1 MKMNRL
7 TSKKKGTKDMKKKF
21 LFVLAATAMLCLA
34 GCQAETG
41 TEAPEPTKATEET
54 KEPAVTNTP
63 TPEAT
68 ATPTA
73 EPTATNTP
81 TPEPT
86 ATSTPTPTPSPTPTH
101 APQENAT
108 SAEYFQYT
116 IENNEVTIT
125 GYNGEATDVIIPDY
139 IEGIPVTGI
148 GKGAFYETGVISVQ
162 IPDGITKIGAYV
174 FAFCTKLQSI
184 SLPDSVTELGEK
196 QFWGCKALEKV
207 VLPAGI
213 KEIEDY
219 LFAFCHGLKEV
230 VLPDT
235 VEVISQYAFYEC
247 TSLDNINIPGSV
259 TTIGE
264 MAFMS
269 CSEFTEVIIPEQV
282 SSIGICA
289 FGMCPALN
297 SIKVAEGNTSFT
309 SRDNN
314 GNECNAII
322 RITDNTLLTGCVN
335 TTIPEGIEIL
345 DSGAFCACSGLKTL
359 NIPSTVT
366 TMKDNVFYGCTGLTN
381 IVLPNSVTVLGE
393 YAFEECSSLES
404 ITLSEALTEIEPWTF
419 RGCINLKSI
428 NIPESVTLID
438 YAAFSNCPA
447 LDGVTLPDTVT
458 VIEDLEGTYWI
469 GRDTGTAL
477 KLKDNIMYF
486 DGEEQCE
493 YSVEVDSHEA
503 HIYLDAGEY
512 YGPVIEKN
520 SDTNGRSITM
530 WGIMY
535 EMPEIFYQVSEKVY
549 TDAVNQT
556 AVNEKN
562 INGTT
567 WYETRMFN
575 AVIEFK
581 DGVATIEDY
590 SGIHES
596 PYSFNEAGQ
605 LVIENF
611 YYENPCVFEGNLG
624 IMTGEF
630 DGANISMINIT
641 K

>member
-1 MKMNRL
+1 
-7 TSKKKGTKDMKKKF
+7 MKKK
-21 LFVLAATAMLCLA
+21 LLVTLAVIAVLGLSA
-34 GCQAETG
+34 CQTDSGNDAPTPTQK
-41 TEAPEPTKATEET
+41 TEATEIPVE
-54 KEPAVTNTP
+54 TNTP
-63 TPEAT
+63 TQAVV
-68 ATPTA
+68 PTA
-73 EPTATNTP
+73 EPTATS

-86 ATSTPTPTPSPTPTH
+86 ATSTPTPTPSPTPTQ

-125 GYNGEATDVIIPDY
+125 GYNGEATDVIIPNY

-148 GKGAFYETGVISVQ
+148 EKGAFYETGVISVQ

-174 FAFCTKLQSI
+174 FAFCRKLQSI
-184 SLPDSVTELGEK
+184 SIPDSVTELGEN

-235 VEVISQYAFYEC
+235 VEVISQFAFYEC
-247 TSLDNINIPGSV
+247 TSLENITIPGSV

-322 RITDNTLLTGCVN
+322 RITDNTLLTGCAN
-335 TTIPEGIEIL
+335 TTIPEGVEIL

-366 TMKDNVFYGCTGLTN
+366 IMKDNVFYGCTGLTN

-393 YAFEECSSLES
+393 YAFEECTSLES

-447 LDGVTLPDTVT
+447 LKGVTLPDTVT

-469 GRDTGTAL
+469 GRDTGIVL
-477 KLKDNIMYF
+477 KLQNNIMYF
-486 DGEEQCE
+486 DGEEKCE

-512 YGPVIEKN
+512 YGPV
-520 SDTNGRSITM
+520 SDKDSVSNVRRITM
-530 WGIMY
+530 WGMLY
-535 EMPEIFYQVSEKVY
+535 DMPEIFYQVSEKVY
-549 TDAVNQT
+549 TDAINQT
-556 AVNEKN
+556 SINAEN
-562 INGTT
+562 INNTK
-567 WYETRMFN
+567 WN
-575 AVIEFK
+575 APLMEVIVEFK

-596 PYSFNEAGQ
+596 PYSFNGEGQ
-605 LVIENF
+605 LVIDNF
-611 YYENPCVFEGNLG
+611 YYDTMCVLKGNLG
-624 IMTGEF
+624 IMDGEF

-641 K
+641 E